1 MHEPKENCRVLLRF
15 SLRDCL
21 CVELTYQGYL
31 YLFSKRNLRRVL
43 RASDALLKAKG
54 SLFSLSLTRAS
65 EKNRLIRPVL
75 EGRLEG
81 VYRVSQSL

>member
-15 SLRDCL
+15 SLHDCS
-21 CVELTYQGYL
+21 CIELTEQGYFNF
-31 YLFSKRNLRRVL
+31 FSKHNLRPVL
-43 RASDALLKAKG
+43 RASHAQRKAKG
-54 SLFSLSLTRAS
+54 SLLSLSLTRAS